1 MDKGG
6 YTFVEQNEKEVA
18 ILQAPHVV
26 VELDNDDTKTKSP
39 TTKADDK
46 DDDNNN
52 NKSPSSLL
60 FTKAEVRG
68 AGVGG
73 GVVGLVLGGP
83 ILAIVGGV
91 VAANVAKTN
100 TEAGKFCRNH
110 GQRISRWVIQA
121 CDWIKDKMQ
130 PDKKHPQNNHDND
143 NNDEAEVTF
152 EEIKRP
158 TATIPTP
165 VKEIV

>member
-83 ILAIVGGV
+83 ILAVIGGV
-91 VAANVAKTN
+91 VAAKVAKSDTK
-100 TEAGKFCRNH
+100 AGKFCRKQ
-110 GQRISRWVIQA
+110 GKRISGWVVRA

-130 PDKKHPQNNHDND
+130 PGGKSSNDND
-143 NNDEAEVTF
+143 TTVSL
-152 EEIKRP
+152 EEESQP
-158 TATIPTP
+158 AP
-165 VKEIV
+165 VKELV